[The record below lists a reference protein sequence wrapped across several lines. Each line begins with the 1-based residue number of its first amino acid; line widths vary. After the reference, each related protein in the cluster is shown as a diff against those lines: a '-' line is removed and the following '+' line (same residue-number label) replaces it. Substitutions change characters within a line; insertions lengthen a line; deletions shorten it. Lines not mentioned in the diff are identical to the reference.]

1 MLIQRGYK
9 TELHPNNKQ
18 HTLLLKHAGAA
29 RFAYN
34 WGLAQKKTAIEAK
47 TKVPNAIE
55 LHRRLNAIKSTELPW
70 MYEVSKCSPQEALR
84 NLDRAFINFF
94 EKRGKF
100 PKFKSKK
107 NGIGG
112 FRLTGTIKVE
122 DEYVQLPRLGRLKLK
137 ERGYLLT
144 KAKILSASVSER
156 AGHWFVSIQVE
167 IDQLDFTGKKDE
179 HDVVGVDLGIKT
191 LAAVSDGQTF
201 DNPKPLKRRLR
212 KLRRLSRAVSR
223 KVKGSQNRKKAVKKL
238 AKLHY
243 KVSNIRKDT
252 LHKITMKLAKTK
264 RIVGIEDLNV
274 SGMMKNR
281 CLARSIADLGLF
293 EWRRQLEY
301 KGRWYACLII
311 PVDRFFPSSKT
322 CHVCGEI
329 NENLTLAD
337 REWYCSGCKTHHDRD
352 YNASKNIEYV
362 AASLSETQN
371 DLRSEK
377 ALA

>member
-1 MLIQRGYK
+1 
-9 TELHPNNKQ
+9 
-18 HTLLLKHAGAA
+18 
-29 RFAYN
+29 
-34 WGLAQKKTAIEAK
+34 
-47 TKVPNAIE
+47 
-55 LHRRLNAIKSTELPW
+55 

-94 EKRGKF
+94 EKRSKF

-122 DEYVQLPRLGRLKLK
+122 DGYVQLPRLGRLKLK
-137 ERGYLLT
+137 ERGYLPT

-156 AGHWFVSIQVE
+156 AGRWFVSIKAE
-167 IDQLDFTGKKDE
+167 FDQPTFTDQKDK

-191 LAAVSDGQTF
+191 LATVSDGQVF

-212 KLRRLSRAVSR
+212 KLKRLGRSVSR
-223 KVKGSQNRKKAVKKL
+223 KIKGSQNRKKAVKRLTKF
-238 AKLHY
+238 HY
-243 KVSNIRKDT
+243 KVSNVRKDT
-252 LHKITMKLAKTK
+252 LHKITTALAKTK
-264 RIVGIEDLNV
+264 RVIGIEDLNV
-274 SGMMKNR
+274 SGMMRNR
-281 CLARSIADLGLF
+281 CLAQAIQDLGLF

-301 KGRWYACLII
+301 KGRWYLCLII
-311 PVDRFFPSSKT
+311 PVDRWFPSSKT
-322 CHVCGEI
+322 CHICGEI

-337 REWYCSGCKTHHDRD
+337 REWYCVGCGTHHDRD
-352 YNASKNIEYV
+352 YNASKNIENV